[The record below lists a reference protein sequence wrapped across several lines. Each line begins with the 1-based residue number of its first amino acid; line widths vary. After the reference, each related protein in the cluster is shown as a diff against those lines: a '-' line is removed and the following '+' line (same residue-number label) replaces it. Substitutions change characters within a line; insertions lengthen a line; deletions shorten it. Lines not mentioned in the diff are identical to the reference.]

1 VGDVAGQSIRPSQFI
16 TTYGPGSILEAPDGP
31 RIILSMERS
40 GLFDGGRRA
49 SDFDITSERLS
60 KVLNGGRVARLPT
73 NAELNVPDSQPLYR
87 TASFP
92 GWSLCMQHGVL
103 YRCRWVMT
111 RGCVHCGAG
120 AKEAIWAKARREAIR
135 FVRACP
141 AGHLDDV
148 DWAGIVNHQRDG
160 CQPRHLLWEGSG
172 SLRNIEI
179 RCPGCRGSINLGLA
193 YGRQW
198 PCSGRYSE
206 RDGGGRSGERCDRLS
221 HIIQRGAA
229 NLRVTELVS
238 TINILPQDTPLHRIL
253 SRPATQGA
261 LVSPPASKE
270 ELLGRL
276 QKLAGRHL
284 IPPSDVFEIERYSDA
299 QVMEAVRDVSSGW
312 VADSVKP
319 MLHQELR
326 ELQRAAAHGAP
337 PVQARTPG
345 MPPIFEVIQGDVRC
359 LPGPCGRLLRI
370 TPVSRLQVTVVQVGY
385 RRLIGDDPDRCELV
399 PVSFTDSAGTTW
411 YPGIELS
418 GEGIFVDLA
427 PAPDG
432 SASLHFPLHHEEA
445 QAWLEAWAKP
455 AGYGRRQAE
464 RDRLHPVFVWWH
476 TLAHRLIT
484 ALAVDSGYSSTAVR
498 ERIYTEI
505 DPTGPGRGGVLL
517 YTVQPGG
524 DGTLGGLISLVNG
537 FERVLD
543 RVFRDLDACSND
555 PLCGG
560 ERFAPG
566 RLNGAACYACLLV
579 SETSCEFRNTSLDR
593 NLLRHNLP

>member
-1 VGDVAGQSIRPSQFI
+1 MAGQSIRPSQFI
-16 TTYGPGSILEAPDGP
+16 ITYGPGSILEAPDGP
-31 RIILSMERS
+31 RIIPSLDRS
-40 GLFDGGRRA
+40 GLFDGQRRA
-49 SDFDITSERLS
+49 SAFDITADRLS
-60 KVLNGGRVARLPT
+60 KALLNGGRVVRLPT
-73 NAELNVPDSQPLYR
+73 NAELNLPDATPIYDTVP
-87 TASFP
+87 FP
-92 GWSLCMQHGVL
+92 AWSLCVQHGVL
-103 YRCRWVMT
+103 YRCRWDMT
-111 RGCVHCGAG
+111 TGCVRCRPGS
-120 AKEAIWAKARREAIR
+120 KEAIWARARREAIR

-148 DWAGIVNHQRDG
+148 DWTGIIDHQRDG
-160 CQPRHLLWEGSG
+160 CRPGHLLWVGSG

-179 RCPGCRGSINLGLA
+179 RCPDCGGSINLGLA
-193 YGRQW
+193 YGRPW
-198 PCSGRYSE
+198 PCSGRYPE
-206 RDGGGRSGERCDRLS
+206 RGGDGRSGERCARS
-221 HIIQRGAA
+221 STIIQRGAA

-253 SRPATQGA
+253 SRPATRGA
-261 LVSPPASKE
+261 LVLSSPASKE
-270 ELLGRL
+270 ELLGQL
-276 QKLAGRHL
+276 QKLAERRL
-284 IPPSDVFEIERYSDA
+284 IPPGDVFEVERYGDA
-299 QVMEAVRDVSSGW
+299 QVMEAVRDVSSGR
-312 VADSVKP
+312 VPDSVES
-319 MLHQELR
+319 MLHQEFR

-337 PVQARTPG
+337 PVEARTPG
-345 MPPIFEVIQGDVRC
+345 MPPIFEVIRGDVRC

-385 RRLIGDDPDRCELV
+385 RRLIGDDPDGCKLV
-399 PVSFTDSAGTTW
+399 PVSFTDSAGTW

-432 SASLHFPLHHEEA
+432 SASPHFPLHHEEA
-445 QAWLEAWAKP
+445 QAWLQAWADP
-455 AGYGRRQAE
+455 ARYGRRQAE

-476 TLAHRLIT
+476 TFAHRLIT
-484 ALAVDSGYSSTAVR
+484 ALAVDSGYSAAAVR

-505 DPTGPGRGGVLL
+505 DPTTGQGRGGVLL

-555 PLCGG
+555 PLCG
-560 ERFAPG
+560 EDRFAPG
-566 RLNGAACYACLLV
+566 RYNGAACYACLLV

-593 NLLRHNLP
+593 NLLRNNLP